1 MKKILIAFLISFL
14 TISLFAG
21 GSSEKPAIEIKNVI
35 TMAIP
40 VALCDLSIKLTWAIK
55 HHFYHKRPLAECIPS
70 KRHDDLRIMLIIG
83 DGTLCLMDGAD
94 AAVRSGGI
102 WVPFFLRLN
111 IVAWC

>member
-40 VALCDLSIKLTWAIK
+40 VDPDGLDPQLTASAN
-55 HHFYHKRPLAECIPS
+55 Y
-70 KRHDDLRIMLIIG
+70 
-83 DGTLCLMDGAD
+83 
-94 AAVRSGGI
+94 
-102 WVPFFLRLN
+102 
-111 IVAWC
+111 